1 MYVFDREKSDT
12 ITSILTGASNGIL
25 MIMNV
30 VFMYNVW
37 SVYWRIAKLPY
48 VQVLTIVSLVVAS
61 VDIVYRLLLLKWSVE
76 KVIIGK
82 NVATTS
88 LQTGI
93 QNTETPPINVP
104 VYFPRWH
111 HYEVL
116 LIDRRRLRFL
126 GRSYNNFPLIFFPL
140 NIIFATHQPPH
151 KLNLHQNHR
160 ILLNNNQRMAEELNV
175 IHYIH
180 DQEHINVL
188 VE

>member
-1 MYVFDREKSDT
+1 MYVFDRKESNTDT
-12 ITSILTGASNGIL
+12 YILTGASNGVL
-25 MIMNV
+25 MITNM
-30 VFMYNVW
+30 VFIYNVW

-126 GRSYNNFPLIFFPL
+126 GRPYNNFPPTCIPL
-140 NIIFATHQPPH
+140 NIIGFAALQPP
-151 KLNLHQNHR
+151 QNHP
-160 ILLNNNQRMAEELNV
+160 IYQINNRRVAEELNI
-175 IHYIH
+175 IHCIH
-180 DQEHINVL
+180 DQEHT
-188 VE
+188 